1 MTSSVPATQAER
13 SGNGQDEQ
21 VHRRRQRRPP
31 VDPLVVAFVGAPV
44 WWLLGL
50 FQAMFFVAAAIMVF
64 RLARMRDVVLP
75 RLLTVWLI
83 FLLWVLAGLFT
94 LQVDAPGAV
103 AGESAG
109 RYLTFSY
116 RYAWLVAGAIF
127 FLYIANTP
135 RSVPS
140 ETIRRALS
148 WFFVVLVGGGL
159 LGLLLPMAD
168 FPSLL
173 EALLPRRIAQI
184 PLAQEIIHP
193 STAQVQ
199 SVLGQPQPRPSAPF
213 AYTNEWGLTVAL
225 TLPFFVHT
233 WWRMGTRRRVAMV
246 LVLALAA
253 LPIVD
258 SLNRGLWLCLIIVAV
273 FLALRS
279 AYLGDPRTFLV
290 FVGLGAA
297 ALLIVLASPLGD
309 TVQERFATPHSD
321 EGRAELS
328 LHTVRSALE
337 GSPVIGFGTTRDV
350 AGNFNSIAGGAS
362 AVCPGCEPPPMG
374 THGQAWLLIFT
385 TGIGGLLLYLT
396 LVGGYLL
403 RHVRSR
409 APESG
414 PPLAAL
420 LTALVTMPIYNST
433 GVSLLIVFTSL
444 GLLAR
449 LDLAETQRQDAP
461 TMVGLLRPLR
471 RGSWL
476 VVAGIA
482 IGVCAGLLV
491 QGLLGAPAVARQS
504 VLVPAAN
511 LTGEADVQELALD
524 SEAELATSHRV
535 LQSVSDVTGRPLPEV
550 EERLTVGAAPNTRV
564 LTLSYDDSD
573 PAVASS
579 AVGTAVT
586 EYLELR
592 ADLSNTTQDSLEQ
605 RRTARYDS
613 LSGAYTDLQSTLRST
628 NFVSTTT
635 ADAVAGLR
643 NEMATTDGGLEE
655 LTESRELGTR
665 VSDISVTRSNDV
677 LLIRLGSAV
686 VLGTVGGLILAF
698 LWGRY
703 RAGSPRGRVPSEIA
717 GLRTVRVPHEAD
729 QGRWDQL
736 YMRRL
741 RSFPSLEVVLPDP
754 TSPTAVEVANYLETR
769 LPRGRRSARRALLLI
784 SAQTSLHEITRLLS
798 TCRAMRLRPVG
809 IVHVGSPST

>member
-1 MTSSVPATQAER
+1 MTSAV
-13 SGNGQDEQ
+13 
-21 VHRRRQRRPP
+21 RRRRPP
-31 VDPLVVAFVGAPV
+31 IDPLVIAFVGAPV

-50 FQAMFFVAAAIMVF
+50 FQAMFFVAAAMMVLK
-64 RLARMRDVVLP
+64 LARMRDVLLP
-75 RLLTVWLI
+75 RLMAVWLI
-83 FLLWVLAGLFT
+83 YLLWVLGGVLT

-103 AGESAG
+103 PGESMG

-116 RYAWLVAGAIF
+116 RYVWLVAGAVF
-127 FLYIANTP
+127 LLYIANTP
-135 RSVPS
+135 RSLAS

-159 LGLLLPMAD
+159 LGLLLPTVD

-173 EALLPRRIAQI
+173 EALLPRRVAQI

-199 SVLGQPQPRPSAPF
+199 SILGEPQPRPSAPF
-213 AYTNEWGLTVAL
+213 PYTNEWGMAMAV
-225 TLPFFVHT
+225 TLPFFVYT
-233 WWRMGTRRRVAMV
+233 WWRIGPRRRVAMIII
-246 LVLALAA
+246 LAISAV
-253 LPIVD
+253 PIVD
-258 SLNRGLWLCLIIVAV
+258 SLNRGLWLSLAIVAV
-273 FLALRS
+273 FVALRS
-279 AYLGDPRTFLV
+279 AFLGSPRTFFVFLALGVVTALV
-290 FVGLGAA
+290 LVT
-297 ALLIVLASPLGD
+297 SPLGT

-328 LHTVRSALE
+328 LHTVNSALE

-362 AVCPGCEPPPMG
+362 VVCPGCEPPPMG
-374 THGQAWLLIFT
+374 THGQAWFLIFT

-396 LVGGYLL
+396 LVGGYFV
-403 RHVRSR
+403 RHLRSR
-409 APESG
+409 APDAG

-449 LDLAETQRQDAP
+449 LDLAETQREDAP

-491 QGLLGAPAVARQS
+491 QGVLGAPAVARQS
-504 VLVPAAN
+504 VLVPTAN
-511 LTGEADVQELALD
+511 LTGEADVQELTLD

-635 ADAVAGLR
+635 ADALADLR